1 MIEVLSHRGYWKTP
15 EEKNSVEAFVRSFQL
30 GFGTETDVRDS
41 QADGSVSIVISHDIP
56 RGGEISFAAL
66 LRIAKQYGS
75 PLLALNI
82 KADGLHDMLA
92 ATLRAEDYSNYF
104 LFDSSV
110 PDLIQG
116 VKRKL
121 TSFTRLSEYE
131 REASLY
137 DEPGVSGVW
146 IDNFLPG
153 RWYEAELVEAI
164 LDDGKAVTLVAPDLH
179 GRHDEY
185 DVFLRWLVTS
195 GLHERDGLSICTDRP
210 EHAKLT
216 LTGREVEQHDHA

>member
-15 EEKNSVEAFVRSFQL
+15 EEKNSVEAFVRSFSL

-41 QADGSVSIVISHDIP
+41 QADGAPSIVISHDIP
-56 RGGEISFAAL
+56 RGGEISFAEL
-66 LRIAKQYGS
+66 LRIAKQHGS

-92 ATLRAEDYSNYF
+92 EVLLSEGYSNYF
-104 LFDSSV
+104 LFDASV

-116 VKRKL
+116 VKRKMV
-121 TSFTRLSEYE
+121 SFTRLSEYE

-137 DEPGVSGVW
+137 DDPGVTGVW

-153 RWYEAELVEAI
+153 RWYDVALIERI
-164 LDDGKAVTLVAPDLH
+164 LADGKSATLVAPDLH

-185 DVFLRWLVTS
+185 EPFLQWLVSS
-195 GLHERDGLSICTDRP
+195 GLNERDGLSVCTDFP
-210 EHAKLT
+210 ERAQLI
-216 LTGREVEQHDHA
+216 LTGRDAA